1 MRARLLTASLA
12 LLFPLLGNSTAS
24 TASSGSKVWICT
36 GSSSKTYHLYKD
48 CSGLD
53 NCKARKVSVTVEKA
67 REMKRRPCKK
77 CLKKKQRQSL
87 TTTDER
93 QRA

>member
-1 MRARLLTASLA
+1 MRTRLLISTFA
-12 LLFPLLGNSTAS
+12 LLLPLMGSTT
-24 TASSGSKVWICT
+24 TADSGSKVWICT
-36 GSSSKTYHLYKD
+36 GSSSKTYHFYKD
-48 CSGLD
+48 CSGLR
-53 NCKARKVSVTVEKA
+53 NCRARIVSVTVEKA

>member
-1 MRARLLTASLA
+1 MRTRLLTASLA
-12 LLFPLLGNSTAS
+12 LLFPLLGNS

-48 CSGLD
+48 CSGLG
-53 NCKARKVSVTVEKA
+53 NCRARVVSVTEEKA
-67 REMKRRPCKK
+67 KEMKRRPCKK

-93 QRA
+93 QGA

>member
-12 LLFPLLGNSTAS
+12 LLFPLLGNS

-48 CSGLD
+48 CSGLG

-67 REMKRRPCKK
+67 REMKRRPCKR
-77 CLKKKQRQSL
+77 CLKKKQRQSF

>member
-1 MRARLLTASLA
+1 MRTRLLISTFL
-12 LLFPLLGNSTAS
+12 LLFPLMGST
-24 TASSGSKVWICT
+24 TASSGSNVWICT

-48 CSGLD
+48 CSGLR
-53 NCKARKVSVTVEKA
+53 NCRARIVSVTEEKA
-67 REMKRRPCKK
+67 KEMRRRPCKK

-93 QRA
+93 QGA

>member
-12 LLFPLLGNSTAS
+12 LLFPLLGNS

-48 CSGLD
+48 CTGLR
-53 NCKARKVSVTVEKA
+53 NCKAKVVSVPEEKA
-67 REMKRRPCKK
+67 QEMKRRLCKK

-87 TTTDER
+87 TITDER